1 MICFKEEA
9 ILERLWAAEDGVGE
23 HMVGPGVLPSP
34 DGIVF
39 TVSLFNDI
47 LVHCKFCQKWFI
59 ELGYNHIFGFTFI
72 YNHFVLLGPFGY

>member
-1 MICFKEEA
+1 MIRFKEEA

-39 TVSLFNDI
+39 TVSLLFDVVMLWI
-47 LVHCKFCQKWFI
+47 VS
-59 ELGYNHIFGFTFI
+59 G
-72 YNHFVLLGPFGY
+72 

>member
-39 TVSLFNDI
+39 TVSCCFGCLVVVWLVDFLMLI
-47 LVHCKFCQKWFI
+47 LA
-59 ELGYNHIFGFTFI
+59 G
-72 YNHFVLLGPFGY
+72 

>member
-39 TVSLFNDI
+39 TVSCLVVVWLFLIDG
-47 LVHCKFCQKWFI
+47 CFYF
-59 ELGYNHIFGFTFI
+59 
-72 YNHFVLLGPFGY
+72 

>member
-39 TVSLFNDI
+39 TVSCC
-47 LVHCKFCQKWFI
+47 LVVW
-59 ELGYNHIFGFTFI
+59 
-72 YNHFVLLGPFGY
+72 LLFGYVVDCF